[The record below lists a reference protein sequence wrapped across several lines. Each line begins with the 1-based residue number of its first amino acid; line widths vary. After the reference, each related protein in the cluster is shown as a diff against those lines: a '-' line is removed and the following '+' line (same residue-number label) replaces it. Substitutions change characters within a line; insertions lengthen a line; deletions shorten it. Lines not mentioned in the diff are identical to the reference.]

1 MFRTIMH
8 AWSEHEFTT
17 GIVEE
22 FLSMIDISGD
32 MFAYTC
38 KTISQKKSGKKAQER
53 IYNSDQSINLTE
65 CEIRRKV
72 LVHLSINNDANI
84 PASLLMISIVKDAE
98 RIGDYVKNLF
108 ELNSLI
114 KEHDIKTGLFMELIT
129 ETGGEITRLFSD
141 VKTAFKDSDK
151 VLATQTV
158 QLGNKIAST
167 CQTAIEES
175 MTDKYSSSQ
184 AVIVALGARYMK
196 RIARHLTNISTSIIN
211 ELPNVDYSI
220 KK

>member
-1 MFRTIMH
+1 MH

-17 GIVEE
+17 VIVDD
-22 FLSMIDISGD
+22 FLSMLDRSGD
-32 MFAYTC
+32 MFAYAC
-38 KTISQKKSGKKAQER
+38 KTISQKKSGKKSQKR
-53 IYNSDQSINLTE
+53 IYNSDRSINLTE
-65 CEIRRKV
+65 CDIRRRV
-72 LVHLSINNDANI
+72 LVHLSTHHDADI
-84 PASLLMISIVKDAE
+84 PACLLMMSIVKDAE
-98 RIGDYVKNLF
+98 RIGDYIKNLF

-129 ETGGEITRLFSD
+129 DTGNDITELFGD
-141 VKTAFKDSDK
+141 VKKAFKESDK
-151 VLATQTV
+151 VFATQTIE
-158 QLGNKIAST
+158 LGNRIAAS

-196 RIARHLTNISTSIIN
+196 RIARHLTNISTSIVN